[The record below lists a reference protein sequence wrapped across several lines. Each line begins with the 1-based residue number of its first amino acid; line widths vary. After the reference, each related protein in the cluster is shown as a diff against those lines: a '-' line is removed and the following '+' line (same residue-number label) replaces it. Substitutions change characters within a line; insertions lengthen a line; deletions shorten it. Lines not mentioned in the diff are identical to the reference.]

1 MPSIRSR
8 VIDAKLR
15 AMLRKAEP
23 GEPHSLREIADG
35 TGISHQAV
43 HQIEQRALRKLRTF
57 GIGKE
62 ILSELLLEIKGGK

>member
-23 GEPHSLREIADG
+23 GETHSLREIADG
-35 TGISHQAV
+35 TGISFQAV
-43 HQIEQRALRKLRTF
+43 HQIEQRALRKLRNL
-57 GIGKE
+57 GAGE
-62 ILSELLLEIKGGK
+62 ELLSEMILELRDEK

>member
-43 HQIEQRALRKLRTF
+43 HQIEQRALRKLRDL
-57 GIGKE
+57 GARE
-62 ILSELLLEIKGGK
+62 ELLSELILELRDEK

>member
-8 VIDAKLR
+8 VVDAKLR

-57 GIGKE
+57 GIGEKL
-62 ILSELLLEIKGGK
+62 LSERMLELRGEK

>member
-8 VIDAKLR
+8 VVDAKLR

-57 GIGKE
+57 GIGE
-62 ILSELLLEIKGGK
+62 ELLSELLLEIKDGK

>member
-23 GEPHSLREIADG
+23 GETYSLREIADG

-43 HQIEQRALRKLRTF
+43 HQIEQRALRKLRNL
-57 GIGKE
+57 GAGE
-62 ILSELLLEIKGGK
+62 ELLSELILELKKNK

>member
-23 GEPHSLREIADG
+23 GETYSLREIADG

-43 HQIEQRALRKLRTF
+43 HQIEQRALRKLRNL
-57 GIGKE
+57 GAGE
-62 ILSELLLEIKGGK
+62 ELLSELILELRKNK

>member
-43 HQIEQRALRKLRTF
+43 NQIEQRALRKLRNL
-57 GIGKE
+57 GARE
-62 ILSELLLEIKGGK
+62 ELLSELILELRDEK

>member
-1 MPSIRSR
+1 MPSVRQR

-57 GIGKE
+57 GIGE
-62 ILSELLLEIKGGK
+62 ELLSELLLEIKDGK

>member
-23 GEPHSLREIADG
+23 GETYSLRQLADG
-35 TGISHQAV
+35 TCISHQAV
-43 HQIEQRALRKLRTF
+43 HQIEQRALRKLRNLGAGAVSNTNLTMPT
-57 GIGKE
+57 IY
-62 ILSELLLEIKGGK
+62 SE

>member
-8 VIDAKLR
+8 VVDAKLR

-35 TGISHQAV
+35 TGISFQAV

-62 ILSELLLEIKGGK
+62 ILSELLLEIKDGK